1 MLTWYNKKFNTKL
14 DLKHKITKMRSAT
27 LITSVNKDSAMG
39 IVFYSPLLLVLL
51 LLLLLLFRLNP
62 YMPNGISQ
70 YCQKDGSISDSRV
83 VG

>member
-1 MLTWYNKKFNTKL
+1 MGGIVNT
-14 DLKHKITKMRSAT
+14 
-27 LITSVNKDSAMG
+27 DSAMG
-39 IVFYSPLLLVLL
+39 IFFYSLLL

-70 YCQKDGSISDSRV
+70 YCQKAGSILDSRV